1 MRLGAIAAHIG
12 IDVNLLNACRLGDA
26 AHFRQQ
32 ARGIAFAAALR
43 NGDHIVDMDMAAA
56 HQIDFFAKTAH
67 GHGIGFAFFENAQ
80 QTVALAALQIIH
92 LFDKAVD
99 IGEHGAQH
107 AQCAK
112 RHGRFTGFNLTQ
124 HAAGGHA
131 GLLARGLL
139 FGALL
144 LFNRLRQRHFR
155 LGRRLSLLAAL
166 IQ

>member
-80 QTVALAALQIIH
+80 QTVALAAL
-92 LFDKAVD
+92 
-99 IGEHGAQH
+99 
-107 AQCAK
+107 
-112 RHGRFTGFNLTQ
+112 
-124 HAAGGHA
+124 
-131 GLLARGLL
+131 
-139 FGALL
+139 
-144 LFNRLRQRHFR
+144 
-155 LGRRLSLLAAL
+155 
-166 IQ
+166 